1 MSASDRFASDL
12 QFHELY
18 PTEMRVQANM
28 HWTPLHIARQAADF
42 LAAEEGSRVLDIG
55 SGAGKFC
62 LAAAYYRPKSWF
74 TGVEQRANLVQAA
87 ESAGTQLVIPNVNF
101 IHSNITAVDFTDFDH
116 FYFFNSFF
124 ENIEEAYRI
133 DDGVTYS
140 RDLFRAYNG
149 YVYRQL
155 AKKPAGTRLAT
166 FHSTEE
172 ERPPSFHEVGG
183 SADGALRFWIR
194 I

>member
-1 MSASDRFASDL
+1 MKATDRFASDL

-18 PTEMRVQANM
+18 PPEMRGQANM

-42 LAAEEGSRVLDIG
+42 LEAGEGSRVLDIG

-62 LAAAYYRPKSWF
+62 LAAAHYRPKAWF
-74 TGVEQRANLVQAA
+74 TGVEQRPELVKAA
-87 ESAGTQLVIPNVNF
+87 ESAATQLIIPNVNF
-101 IHSNITAVDFTDFDH
+101 IHANITNIDFGEYDH

-133 DDGVTYS
+133 DNAITYS

-149 YVYRQL
+149 YVFRQL

-172 ERPPSFHEVGG
+172 ERPSSFHEVDA
-183 SADGALRFWIR
+183 SADGTLRLWIKV
-194 I
+194 